1 MLHLT
6 GLKGISMAK
15 AHVLYDSGLKTKED
29 IRRVPIERLASLPQI
44 GPDLARR
51 INEQAT
57 K

>member
-1 MLHLT
+1 MT

-29 IRRVPIERLASLPQI
+29 IRRVPIERLANLPQT

-51 INEQAT
+51 IKEQAT